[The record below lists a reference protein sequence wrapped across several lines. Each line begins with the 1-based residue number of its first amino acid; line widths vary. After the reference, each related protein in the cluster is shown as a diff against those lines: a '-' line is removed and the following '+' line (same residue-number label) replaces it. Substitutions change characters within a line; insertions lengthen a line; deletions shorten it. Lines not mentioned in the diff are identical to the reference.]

1 MIIVIT
7 FRLKMN
13 YSKQRNLILNTL
25 RENSTHPTAENIYT
39 LLKEA
44 NPKLSLAT
52 VYRNLNQL
60 AQQGILRQ
68 IKGLDDSIH
77 FDHQLHPHYHFL
89 CQCCGKVYDVPES
102 VAPCI
107 DKSVEDVLNA
117 TVIHHEM
124 SFIGVC
130 SDCKKRQN

>member
-13 YSKQRNLILNTL
+13 YSKQRDLILNTL

-130 SDCKKRQN
+130 SDCKKRHN

>member
-13 YSKQRNLILNTL
+13 YSKQRDLILNTL

-89 CQCCGKVYDVPES
+89 CQCCGKIYDVPES